1 MAELKVINEQEIC
14 GKVFRIYGTIE
25 EPLFLAK
32 DIANLIENSN
42 VSQMLNV
49 VDEIEK
55 GIYSV
60 DTLGGIQKLWFV
72 SEDGLYEVLMQSRK
86 PIAKEFKKQVKI
98 ILKEI
103 RKNGGYIHTNEYD
116 SDEDIMAKALL
127 IAHKTIDKKIIN
139 GGRRCA

>member
-1 MAELKVINEQEIC
+1 MTELKVINEQEIC

-103 RKNGGYIHTNEYD
+103 RKNGGYIHTNED
-116 SDEDIMAKALL
+116 ESDEDIMAKALL